1 MVNSA
6 EHAVKKLVS
15 WVRIL
20 LSGHALSTVDEHKF
34 VSAEPTAEEEAV
46 VLLPGAN
53 EAVAAVREVR
63 QVVRL
68 LSVLSPVKN
77 AEQPE
82 LTPVGIKGFAVATA
96 VADEVALAVALV
108 AFVLAVA

>member
-1 MVNSA
+1 M
-6 EHAVKKLVS
+6 
-15 WVRIL
+15 
-20 LSGHALSTVDEHKF
+20 DEHKF